1 MSASHLASV
10 LGRLPS
16 GLFIVTARRDG
27 DDETGMLAS
36 WIMQA
41 GFDPPMITVALHKD
55 RLLARWL
62 AMGTPFT
69 VNLLAD
75 DQQRLVAHFGRGFE
89 EAEPAFDGLKVSRN
103 SSGAVVLDGTIGYLE
118 CEPTGHIDSADHR
131 IFLARVIS
139 GRLADGERPMVHIR
153 RNGLKY

>member
-1 MSASHLASV
+1 VTASHIATV

-16 GLFIVTARRDG
+16 GLFILTARRG
-27 DDETGMLAS
+27 AEETGMLAS

-62 AMGTPFT
+62 AAGAAFA

-75 DQQRLVAHFGRGFE
+75 DQKPLVAHFGRGFE
-89 EAEPAFDGLKVSRN
+89 EGEPAFDGLDVGRSP
-103 SSGAVVLDGTIGYLE
+103 SGAPVFTGTMGYLE

-131 IFLARVIS
+131 VFLARVTS
-139 GRLADGERPMVHIR
+139 GHLSNGERPMVHIR

>member
-1 MSASHLASV
+1 VSASHLSSV

-16 GLFIVTARRDG
+16 GLFIVTAHRDG
-27 DDETGMLAS
+27 EETGMLAS

-62 AMGTPFT
+62 SAKTPFA

-75 DQQRLVAHFGRGFE
+75 DQNRLVGHFGRGY
-89 EAEPAFDGLKVSRN
+89 EAGEPAFDGLEVSR
-103 SSGAVVLDGTIGYLE
+103 SPSGAAVLEGTIGYLE

-131 IFLARVIS
+131 IFLARVVS
-139 GRLADGERPMVHIR
+139 GHLSDGERPMVHIR
-153 RNGLKY
+153 KNGLKY

>member
-1 MSASHLASV
+1 VKASHLASV

-16 GLFIVTARRDG
+16 GLFVLTARRG
-27 DDETGMLAS
+27 TGETGMLAS

-62 AMGTPFT
+62 SMGTPFV

-75 DQQRLVAHFGRGFE
+75 DQRRLVAHFGRGFE
-89 EAEPAFDGLKVSRN
+89 DGESAFDGLKVIRSPA
-103 SSGAVVLDGTIGYLE
+103 GAAVLEGTIGYLE
-118 CEPTGHIDSADHR
+118 CEPIGHIDSTDHR

-139 GRLADGERPMVHIR
+139 GNLSDGERPMVHIR
-153 RNGLKY
+153 KNGLKY

>member
-1 MSASHLASV
+1 

-16 GLFIVTARRDG
+16 GLFIVTARRDA
-27 DDETGMLAS
+27 DETGMLAS

-55 RLLARWL
+55 RLLARWIST
-62 AMGTPFT
+62 GTPFA

-75 DQQRLVAHFGRGFE
+75 DQKHLVGHFGRGFE
-89 EAEPAFDGLKVSRN
+89 EGNAPFGGLEVCRSP
-103 SSGAVVLDGTIGYLE
+103 SGAAVLEGTIGHLE

-139 GRLADGERPMVHIR
+139 GHLSDGERPMVHIR
-153 RNGLKY
+153 KNGLKY